1 MGLENITK
9 KIKKLFHLYCTKYI
23 KQGYIFFGHLL
34 GRVWP
39 SSGKLALLVYEKG
52 EKKDK
57 KKPEKKSQV
66 FQS

>member
-34 GRVWP
+34 GRV
-39 SSGKLALLVYEKG
+39 YEKG